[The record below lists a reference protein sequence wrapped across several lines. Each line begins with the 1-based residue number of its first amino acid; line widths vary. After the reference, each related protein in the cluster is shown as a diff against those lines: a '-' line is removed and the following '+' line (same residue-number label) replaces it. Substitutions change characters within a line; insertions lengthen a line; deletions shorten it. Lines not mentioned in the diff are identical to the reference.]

1 MLLKLADGGLLA
13 KKIKVFNDYIS
24 TALLNTWRRP
34 ATLDGGAEE
43 KDGVIGRPAFKC
55 WRLVLRFRLMAIRG
69 HRLNGP
75 QASEGEAQ
83 HGAFCRIGRIGQGD
97 QRLHCG

>member
-1 MLLKLADGGLLA
+1 MRLGERLVGVMRVL
-13 KKIKVFNDYIS
+13 
-24 TALLNTWRRP
+24 RRP
-34 ATLDGGAEE
+34 LSRQSL
-43 KDGVIGRPAFKC
+43 DGVIGRPAFKC

-83 HGAFCRIGRIGQGD
+83 HGAFCRTGRIGQGD